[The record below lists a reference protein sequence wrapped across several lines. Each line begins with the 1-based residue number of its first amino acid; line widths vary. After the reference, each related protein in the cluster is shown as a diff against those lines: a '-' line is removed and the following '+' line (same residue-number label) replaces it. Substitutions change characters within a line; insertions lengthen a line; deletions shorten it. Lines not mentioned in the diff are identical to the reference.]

1 MKFIN
6 VYIVLGIICILVG
19 FAGPTL
25 ASGLVTLIIPDTTP
39 PIITSTL
46 PANGQTYPT
55 PFTLIQV
62 ECNDP
67 ESDIASATMKIDTI
81 DHALTHQAGTNL
93 WSAIISNPANG
104 QHMYI
109 ATVTNGGG
117 LTTTASGS
125 FAIAWASLGGD
136 WYVNGQKIT
145 SPSQTIYASSNQVAF
160 QFKKTSGGAPDNQI
174 TCFVVESSRPE
185 TTLVTLTYSALYT
198 WTGTYTFTGGKH
210 VLSLVATDST
220 TPPVTMA
227 VLNLDFGSPPSPLS
241 FSTIM
246 YILGTAFI
254 GYGFYV
260 QKAKH
265 HA

>member
-1 MKFIN
+1 MKLN
-6 VYIVLGIICILVG
+6 VYLVLGVICILVG

-39 PIITSTL
+39 PIIFSTL
-46 PANGQTYPT
+46 PANAQTYPT

-62 ECNDP
+62 ECSDP
-67 ESDIASATMKIDTI
+67 ESDIASATMKIDSA
-81 DHALTHQAGTNL
+81 DHALTRTSGTNL
-93 WSAIISNPANG
+93 WSAIISNPTDG
-104 QHMYI
+104 QHMFI

-117 LTTTASGS
+117 LTATASGT
-125 FAIAWASLGGD
+125 FTIAWATLGGN
-136 WYVNGQKIT
+136 WYVNGQLIT
-145 SPSQTIYASSNQVAF
+145 SPAQTVYATSNQVSF

-174 TCFVVESSRPE
+174 TCFVVESSQPE
-185 TTLVTLTYSALYT
+185 TTLVTLTHTALYT

-220 TPPVTMA
+220 TPPVTMQ

-241 FSTIM
+241 FSMIM
-246 YILGTAFI
+246 YILGAGFI

-260 QKAKH
+260 QKKR
-265 HA
+265 